1 MLNLIRVEQCMVSI
15 ADNLLGN
22 LKNINKLLKKVIDV
36 EKTIRTKTTCL
47 SMSTIGYADSNN

>member
-1 MLNLIRVEQCMVSI
+1 MVSI

-47 SMSTIGYADSNN
+47 SMSTIGYADSNNWVLNIMVT